1 MNARHRIEKRHNGCT
16 MLLVFLSPVEHVS
29 HESERP
35 IKMVWHLRHPIPLEM
50 FEESEKGLV

>member
-1 MNARHRIEKRHNGCT
+1 MNDRHRIEKRHNSCT
-16 MLLVFLSPVEHVS
+16 MPLVFLSPVAHVS

-35 IKMVWHLRHPIPLEM
+35 IKIVWHLQHPMPVEM